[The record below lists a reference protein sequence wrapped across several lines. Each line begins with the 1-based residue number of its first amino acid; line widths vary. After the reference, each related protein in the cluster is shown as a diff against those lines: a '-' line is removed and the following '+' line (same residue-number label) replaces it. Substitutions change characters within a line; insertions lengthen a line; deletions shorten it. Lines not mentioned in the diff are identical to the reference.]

1 MIDLASHIEY
11 LLMSHNCV
19 VAPGLGAF
27 LVHETP
33 ARYDAEACS
42 FMPPMRSLGF
52 NQAVTIND
60 GLLSESVA
68 RKEGVT
74 LDAARLEIET
84 TIASFRHQ
92 LELSGTMPVGNLG
105 DMTLSDGTMVFEP
118 SDSSAVAMRY
128 QGLVPLNIA
137 PIVTESDTQ
146 DMMKAEPEV
155 RVIKIPVALKLA
167 ASLIIAVVA
176 CGIFISTG
184 KLMNNQQSN
193 FASLDSGLRI
203 NVASD
208 APVTASDAI
217 SLSREIEL
225 NISVPVVMD
234 EPAVL
239 RNVAPQPDRYLL
251 VVGSFPSMKSALRHI
266 NGDPSLAVME
276 MDDKYRV
283 YASSAS
289 TMKEAAH
296 KADSLR
302 TDYPTVWVCRR

>member
-11 LLMSHNCV
+11 LLMSHDCV

-33 ARYDAEACS
+33 ARYDAEACR

-68 RKEGVT
+68 KKEGVT
-74 LDAARLEIET
+74 LDAARLEVET
-84 TIASFRHQ
+84 AIASFRHQ
-92 LELSGTMPVGNLG
+92 LELTGTMPVGNLG
-105 DMTLSDGTMVFEP
+105 DMTLTDGVLVFEP
-118 SDSSAVAMRY
+118 SDSSGVAMRY
-128 QGLVPLNIA
+128 MGLAPLDITPIA
-137 PIVTESDTQ
+137 TDSDTQ
-146 DMMKAEPEV
+146 EAIEAEAEA
-155 RVIKIPVALKLA
+155 RVVKIPVALKLA

-184 KLMNNQQSN
+184 KLMNNRQSN
-193 FASLDSGLRI
+193 FASLDSGLRT
-203 NVASD
+203 NVASV
-208 APVTASDAI
+208 APITSDETI

-225 NISVPVVMD
+225 NISVPVAAA
-234 EPAVL
+234 ETAVAAS
-239 RNVAPQPDRYLL
+239 VAPQPGRYLL
-251 VVGSFPSMKSALRHI
+251 VVGSFPTMKSALRHI
-266 NGDPSLAVME
+266 NGDPTLAVME
-276 MDDKYRV
+276 MDDKFRV

-289 TMKEAAH
+289 TMKEATL

-302 TDYPTVWVCRR
+302 SAHPTVWVCRR